1 MVYRKIFTT
10 GLDSRTHTH
19 THTHTY
25 VHTTFHKGTRTGFLT
40 FFCLSLSHAH
50 AHTHTHTKK
59 HGRWWCS
66 GCFGPWRRRHSNHSA
81 LTSSSG
87 VQEERQTDT
96 HCLCLFHFKLYYGNQ
111 FFLFFFKRN
120 TLRLAAH
127 THTHTL
133 RGCRSGRRKLYRD
146 VFCMSQTKSWNIFR
160 LSDRRYKHTHAADG
174 VISQSTCAKR
184 VSPCLNIR
192 LNPLPLDGKSKP
204 ATRRWFYS
212 NPEVDQHRLW
222 PLIRF
227 INHFTKFMLRWHE

>member
-111 FFLFFFKRN
+111 LFIYLFFFKRN
-120 TLRLAAH
+120 TLRLPAH
-127 THTHTL
+127 THSVDAVLAEGSFIGTFFACRRQRAGTFSDYLTGAINTHMQLT
-133 RGCRSGRRKLYRD
+133 
-146 VFCMSQTKSWNIFR
+146 V
-160 LSDRRYKHTHAADG
+160 LSVSRH
-174 VISQSTCAKR
+174 VQSASAP
-184 VSPCLNIR
+184 V
-192 LNPLPLDGKSKP
+192 
-204 ATRRWFYS
+204 
-212 NPEVDQHRLW
+212 
-222 PLIRF
+222 
-227 INHFTKFMLRWHE
+227 